1 MKKFFLVIFFLIFLF
16 SCQNREISQNF
27 SEKNQSENFKNEP
40 YNPSNF
46 LGFQIFFENKE
57 SEIFSTFDEMEKIFE
72 KNNQK
77 ITGFGDVTAVHDDDI
92 ASMPDFLVIKIIEKI
107 LENPEKISENF
118 RIAGLQKSQIYDEDI
133 FEKISELPVKNL
145 EFSMFY
151 ISINDMNENFLKKIS
166 QKNFEN
172 VKFHSFEN
180 CDFLLENGEKTQKIT
195 YNNTTFIC

>member
-1 MKKFFLVIFFLIFLF
+1 
-16 SCQNREISQNF
+16 
-27 SEKNQSENFKNEP
+27 
-40 YNPSNF
+40 
-46 LGFQIFFENKE
+46 
-57 SEIFSTFDEMEKIFE
+57 MEKIFE

-92 ASMPDFLVIKIIEKI
+92 VSMPDFLVIKIIEKI

-151 ISINDMNENFLKKIS
+151 TSINDMNKNFLKKIP
-166 QKNFEN
+166 K
-172 VKFHSFEN
+172 
-180 CDFLLENGEKTQKIT
+180 KILKM
-195 YNNTTFIC
+195 

>member
-1 MKKFFLVIFFLIFLF
+1 
-16 SCQNREISQNF
+16 
-27 SEKNQSENFKNEP
+27 
-40 YNPSNF
+40 
-46 LGFQIFFENKE
+46 
-57 SEIFSTFDEMEKIFE
+57 MEKIFE

-77 ITGFGDVTAVHDDDI
+77 ITGFGDVTAVYNDDI

-118 RIAGLQKSQIYDEDI
+118 SIAGLQKSQIYDEDI

-151 ISINDMNENFLKKIS
+151 TSINDMNENFLKKIS

-180 CDFLLENGEKTQKIT
+180 CDFLLENGEKTQKII
-195 YNNTTFIC
+195 YNNTTFTCQDMREISIKHSNSQK